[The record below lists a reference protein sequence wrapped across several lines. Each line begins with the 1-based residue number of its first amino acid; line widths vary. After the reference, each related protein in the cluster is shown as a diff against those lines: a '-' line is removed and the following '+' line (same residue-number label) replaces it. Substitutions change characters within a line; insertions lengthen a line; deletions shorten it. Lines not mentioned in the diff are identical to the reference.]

1 MFTNLYFLSC
11 LQLTAKDDVGYCK
24 DNFQDMADDD
34 AALESLGIGHGD
46 IVQCLYEFEREVPSV
61 AAASGMKKPFGAH
74 MTIEGMVAKQTKIER
89 QETPVCS
96 SVSFDMH
103 AANAFQSYIQS
114 AIAFSIK
121 RGGILYGEVDEEKN
135 VMVHAIFE
143 PPQQGDGSH
152 LVLERGSSS
161 EQAADRIAQIL
172 GWRKVGWVFA
182 QSTQERD
189 FIFTGEEVLQMAG
202 IQDEMGEC
210 SITGVVALFPPE
222 DDESVPE
229 VHFEAFQV
237 SEQCVR
243 LHMEGWFR
251 ADSPEAEPSP
261 MLKVRNPK
269 EPKDKTPVIVAK
281 KDVDVVDAEL
291 FLVPVSIKDH
301 ESMLMTSFPIENR
314 LLPQGPAEVKS
325 HLNRFSSKPYGEKLK
340 DFHLLVYLADKAGFS
355 IEDMDNIVQSV
366 KNGTPLSEGYV
377 MLIDALASI

>member
-1 MFTNLYFLSC
+1 
-11 LQLTAKDDVGYCK
+11 
-24 DNFQDMADDD
+24 MADDEAD
-34 AALESLGIGHGD
+34 LESLGIGHGD
-46 IVQCLYEFEREVPSV
+46 IVQCLYEFEREVPSITI
-61 AAASGMKKPFGAH
+61 SSTMGKPFGAH
-74 MTIEGMVAKQTKIER
+74 MTIEDMVAKQTKIER

-114 AIAFSIK
+114 SIGFSIK

-143 PPQQGDGSH
+143 PPQEGDGNH

-161 EQAADRIAQIL
+161 EQAADRIANIF
-172 GWRKVGWVFA
+172 GWKKVGWVFA

-189 FIFTGEEVLQMAG
+189 FIFTGEEVLQMAA

-210 SITGVVALFPPE
+210 SVTGVVALFPPE

-243 LHMEGWFR
+243 LHQEGWFQS
-251 ADSPEAEPSP
+251 DSPEAELSP
-261 MLKVRNPK
+261 ILKVKNPK
-269 EPKDKTPVIVAK
+269 DPKDKTPVIVAK
-281 KDVDVVDAEL
+281 RDVDSVDAEL

-314 LLPQGPAEVKS
+314 LLPQGPAEVKT
-325 HLNRFSSKPYGEKLK
+325 HMRRFSSKSYNDKLR

-355 IEDMDNIVQSV
+355 PEDMDNIVHSV

-377 MLIDALASI
+377 MLIDALANI